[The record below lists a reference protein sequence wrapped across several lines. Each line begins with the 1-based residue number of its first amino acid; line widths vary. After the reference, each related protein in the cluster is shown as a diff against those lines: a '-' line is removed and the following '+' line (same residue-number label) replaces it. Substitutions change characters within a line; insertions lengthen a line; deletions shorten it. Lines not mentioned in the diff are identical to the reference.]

1 MSGHLR
7 FYFERLFD
15 SVVLEDGNINRTV
28 SVLRYYTIIMVQF
41 LQVGRL
47 DRALILLGLAH
58 HLPSTSGSFGLHA
71 DICI

>member
-1 MSGHLR
+1 VSGHLR
-7 FYFERLFD
+7 FYFERLYD

-28 SVLRYYTIIMVQF
+28 SVLRYTIIMVQF

-47 DRALILLGLAH
+47 DWALILLGLAH